1 MAFESRVVLHL
12 TEGDGNCGD
21 LHNCLLREGYRVSY
35 CRRPELLPHWLRV
48 RRFSVIVG
56 EDLAMGSSSL
66 LCAELT
72 AVPTLPVLL
81 YRSSHRPSPRGI
93 ERIAGVVLEASVSV
107 EIAIAHLRA
116 LLRRADG
123 YPPHLSIGPVCVDL
137 ARGRA
142 SVAGKPLA
150 LRPKELELLAHLVQA
165 GGEPLAPGMLSR
177 CLWSDY
183 APTMNRLKVLISNLR
198 RRLRRSPLSGRDPIE
213 YVPGSDYRL
222 NPSLCQALFDRRKEH
237 ASHTPR
243 GSDDGMCG

>member
-21 LHNCLLREGYRVSY
+21 LYNCLLREGYRVFC

-48 RRFSVIVG
+48 REFSVIVG
-56 EDLAMGSSSL
+56 EGLATGSVSL

-81 YRSSHRPSPRGI
+81 YRSPHRPSPRGI
-93 ERIAGVVLEASVSV
+93 ERITGIVLEASVSV

-116 LLRRADG
+116 LLRRVDG
-123 YPPHLSIGPVCVDL
+123 YTPHLRIGSVDVDL
-137 ARGRA
+137 ARRQASIAGR
-142 SVAGKPLA
+142 PLA

-177 CLWSDY
+177 HLWSDY
-183 APTMNRLKVLISNLR
+183 APTMSRLKVLISNLR
-198 RRLRRSPLSGRDPIE
+198 HRLRRFPLGGRNPIE
-213 YVPGSDYRL
+213 YVPGSGYRL
-222 NPSLCQALFDRRKEH
+222 NLSLCQALFDRRKEH

-243 GSDDGMCG
+243 GPDDGMCG